1 MKAVLTHLDMNSAFQ
16 YASQYTSQRSLVDD
30 ICKENSLLIDSSLKP
45 APILLLEIRANR
57 KLYNLLTRSV
67 VNPLIQTVFSNSLVQ
82 IKTTEIGKTRKRM
95 KDTLKKKKATESF
108 LDYPFICNMN
118 IY

>member
-1 MKAVLTHLDMNSAFQ
+1 MKSVLTHLDMNSAFQ

-30 ICKENSLLIDSSLKP
+30 ICKENSLLTDSSLKP

-57 KLYNLLTRSV
+57 KLYKLLTRSV
-67 VNPLIQTVFSNSLVQ
+67 INPLIQTVFSNSLVQ

-95 KDTLKKKKATESF
+95 KDT
-108 LDYPFICNMN
+108 
-118 IY
+118 